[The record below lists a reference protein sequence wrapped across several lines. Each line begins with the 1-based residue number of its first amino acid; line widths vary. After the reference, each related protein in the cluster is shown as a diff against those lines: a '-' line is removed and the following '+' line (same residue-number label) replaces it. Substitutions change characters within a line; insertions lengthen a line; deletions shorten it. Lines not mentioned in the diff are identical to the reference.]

1 MEGFLETPYD
11 LQGKDVSD
19 LLSKRRPRR
28 RRALSPDTDDDEEP
42 KRRRE
47 KKKKEDKQ
55 YKSATFIEDSDA
67 EYGDI
72 DKFLEKERVL
82 RERMAST
89 AAASGKVATM
99 KATGTKKRRR
109 RREETVIGKKRKGRE
124 ELAKTGKDDKDE
136 PSEESDGAK
145 SAAASPE
152 PVDRASPPKR
162 LSRPRPRPR
171 PRQTF
176 RAKTSDSGAVSEQ
189 GSPGH
194 HQSDGESPG
203 ETGESTKTMRRR
215 NRMVVSDDE

>member
-1 MEGFLETPYD
+1 MERFLETPYD

-28 RRALSPDTDDDEEP
+28 RRPLSPDTDDDDDDDDEP

-72 DKFLEKERVL
+72 DTFLEKERVL
-82 RERMAST
+82 RERMASV

-109 RREETVIGKKRKGRE
+109 RREETVIGKKRKERG
-124 ELAKTGKDDKDE
+124 ELAKSGKDDEDD
-136 PSEESDGAK
+136 PSEGSDGAK
-145 SAAASPE
+145 SAASSPE
-152 PVDRASPPKR
+152 PVDRAPALKR
-162 LSRPRPRPR
+162 LSRPRPR

-176 RAKTSDSGAVSEQ
+176 RAKASESGA
-189 GSPGH
+189 SPGP
-194 HQSDGESPG
+194 HQSDGETPG